1 MFIRYLQLSIS
12 MEHNWRSIGKYW
24 RFIGHEAVIV
34 NLIRICIFKYDRI
47 INSKDLKEIF
57 THIPNTSIDFAQMG
71 DA

>member
-1 MFIRYLQLSIS
+1 MFRYLQLSIS

-34 NLIRICIFKYDRI
+34 NLIRICIFKYYR
-47 INSKDLKEIF
+47 INSKEF